1 MAGCIFNIK
10 HKYGDAVLLHG
21 SDTITE
27 VDKSV
32 QCDSDAKK
40 QPYCS
45 PAVAKLTVEQAV
57 QFVSEHTDHS
67 EQQAIELLESLRQ
80 ELQQNGK

>member
-1 MAGCIFNIK
+1 MPRSNKPGQGDSNGKK
-10 HKYGDAVLLHG
+10 HPYFPPVL
-21 SDTITE
+21 T
-27 VDKSV
+27 
-32 QCDSDAKK
+32 
-40 QPYCS
+40 
-45 PAVAKLTVEQAV
+45 KLTVEQAI